1 MGLLKAA
8 IFFLL
13 GNFYISIIDTHLN
26 KVKEIPILGDMFG
39 DTAVAFIKTNRHT
52 VLIILMSLT
61 ALIV

>member
-1 MGLLKAA
+1 MGLLKGA

-39 DTAVAFIKTNRHT
+39 DTAVAFIETNRHT

>member
-39 DTAVAFIKTNRHT
+39 DSAITFIENNKHT
-52 VLIILMSLT
+52 VLVVMISLT

>member
-13 GNFYISIIDTHLN
+13 GNFYISLIDTHLN
-26 KVKEIPILGDMFG
+26 KVKDVPILGDMFG
-39 DTAVAFIKTNRHT
+39 DSAIKFIETNRHT
-52 VLIILMSLT
+52 VLVILMSLT

>member
-26 KVKEIPILGDMFG
+26 KIKEVPILGDMFG
-39 DTAVAFIKTNRHT
+39 DSAIKSIENNKHT
-52 VLIILMSLT
+52 VLVVILSLT

>member
-39 DTAVAFIKTNRHT
+39 DSAIKSIEKNKHT
-52 VLIILMSLT
+52 VLVVMLSLT

>member
-26 KVKEIPILGDMFG
+26 KIKEVPILGDMFG
-39 DTAVAFIKTNRHT
+39 DSAIKSIENNKHT
-52 VLIILMSLT
+52 VLVVMLSLT